1 MEMVMRTS
9 QRLHIGQVRDRLLLV
24 IVVALVISAMYPL
37 IRVHADDRNRP
48 VRIGVLTES
57 WGPTPQVVGLRDGL
71 TALGYLE
78 DRDYFLG
85 VRFTQGTRAALPAA
99 ARELV
104 ELGST

>member
-1 MEMVMRTS
+1 MGMVMRTS
-9 QRLHIGQVRDRLLLV
+9 PKLHIGQVRDRLLLV
-24 IVVALVISAMYPL
+24 MVLTLAVSSMGSL

-78 DRDYFLG
+78 DRDYL
-85 VRFTQGTRAALPAA
+85 ALWYFP
-99 ARELV
+99 E
-104 ELGST
+104 